1 MKRNYFKIWGIVGI
15 LILFVCTQVFAEV
28 KVNKPE
34 IKNDAGKTMIII
46 PVSGDSIG
54 FTSNKYNHLVYI
66 DIADAIL
73 VGAAKATVPIPDS
86 VATKVVIAQYQSAPK
101 VVRAVVTLN
110 KWVPFDIKQEEK
122 SIVIAIDNAGEAAA
136 APAPKEEI
144 KAEPVKEAKKE
155 KKAVKPPAPKA
166 EPVEAKPVAPPAPPA
181 PVVEV
186 KPEPMG
192 LDAKVT
198 LDFTGAELPSVIRI
212 LADKSGLN
220 IVAGP
225 EVAGKVTIHLADVTV
240 KEALDTILAVHGF
253 AYDKPSP
260 NVIRIVAV
268 EKPVVAPLVP
278 EEEVQQITL
287 NYRNTQ
293 DMVAMLSKVMPN
305 LNVVPW
311 IDANAKILVGTGTLV
326 ISGPLNEVKKAKEL
340 IKKMD
345 KQIKQ
350 VMIEARLINL
360 DLDKIKDL
368 GINWDIG
375 KSSRIDNGTYD
386 VIGQTMNQ
394 AGALQGGV
402 VIGSIL
408 TPTWDINATL
418 KAAVENKTAEVLAN
432 PRILALNNTTAK
444 IDITRQNPY
453 VQWSYDAQT
462 NTYIGSVNFDEK
474 TKEGITLTV
483 TPQITDDG
491 NILMNIIPVQKT
503 KHGEISF
510 PSAGGAPNTVISIV
524 DERKADATL
533 LVKDGDTIVIGGL
546 RKTEEFKS
554 ENRIPVLGDIP
565 FLGNAFKS
573 KTTTVSHSELMLFV
587 TPYILKE
594 STPLNAEEKINFDR
608 IDLK

>member
-1 MKRNYFKIWGIVGI
+1 MQRNYLKIWGIVGI

-34 IKNDAGKTMIII
+34 IINEAGKTIITI
-46 PVSGDSIG
+46 PVSGDSIS
-54 FTSNKYNHLVYI
+54 FTSNKYNRIVYV
-66 DIADAIL
+66 DIADAVLI
-73 VGAAKATVPIPDS
+73 GAAKATIPVSDS
-86 VATKVVIAQYQSAPK
+86 VATKVVIAQYQSEPK

-122 SIVIAIDNAGEAAA
+122 SIVIAIDNTVEAAA
-136 APAPKEEI
+136 ALAPKEEL
-144 KAEPVKEAKKE
+144 KAEPVKEAKKVA
-155 KKAVKPPAPKA
+155 KPAPKA
-166 EPVEAKPVAPPAPPA
+166 EPVVAKPVVPPAPPP

-192 LDAKVT
+192 LEAKVT

-253 AYDKPSP
+253 AYEKPSP
-260 NVIRIVAV
+260 NVIRIVKV
-268 EKPVVAPLVP
+268 EKPVVAPPLAP

-287 NYRNTQ
+287 NYRKTD
-293 DMVAMLSKVMPN
+293 DMVAMLKSVMPN
-305 LNVVPW
+305 LNIVPW
-311 IDANAKILVGTGTLV
+311 VDTNAKILLGTGTLV
-326 ISGPLNEVKKAKEL
+326 ISGSPKDVKKAIEL
-340 IKKMD
+340 VKKMD
-345 KQIKQ
+345 KPVKQ
-350 VMIEARLINL
+350 VMIDARLVNV

-368 GINWDIG
+368 GIDWDLT
-375 KSSRIDNGTYD
+375 KTSVIDSGTYS
-386 VIGQTMNQ
+386 VIGQSMNQ
-394 AGALQGGV
+394 AGGLQGGV
-402 VIGSIL
+402 IIGAIS

-462 NTYIGSVNFDEK
+462 NTYIGTVNFDAK
-474 TKEGITLTV
+474 TKEGVTLSV

-491 NILMNIIPVQKT
+491 NILLNIIPNQKT
-503 KHGEISF
+503 KRGEISF
-510 PSAGGAPNTVISIV
+510 PSAGGAPNTVIAII
-524 DERKADATL
+524 DERNAEATL
-533 LVKDGDTIVIGGL
+533 LVKDGQTIVIGGL
-546 RKTEEFKS
+546 RKNEEIIK
-554 ENRIPVLGDIP
+554 ENKIPVLGDIP
-565 FLGNAFKS
+565 VLGNIFKS
-573 KTTTVSHSELMLFV
+573 KSTTVSNSELMLFV

-594 STPLNAEEKINFDR
+594 GVQLNAEEKINFDR